1 MKVILKIKELIENI
15 IKLQDLFIEIKNWM
29 QKLKP
34 RLKTT
39 GTILY
44 AKNEQSQKEIKK
56 IIPFTITSKKK
67 KKYLE
72 IKLPKEAKDLYS

>member
-29 QKLKP
+29 QKLKL

-56 IIPFTITSKKK
+56 IITFTITSKKK
-67 KKYLE
+67 KKILRN
-72 IKLPKEAKDLYS
+72 

>member
-1 MKVILKIKELIENI
+1 MMKVILKIKELIENI

-29 QKLKP
+29 QKLKL

-56 IIPFTITSKKK
+56 IITFTITSKKK
-67 KKYLE
+67 KKILRN
-72 IKLPKEAKDLYS
+72 

>member
-1 MKVILKIKELIENI
+1 
-15 IKLQDLFIEIKNWM
+15 M
-29 QKLKP
+29 QKLKL

-56 IIPFTITSKKK
+56 IITFTITSKKK
-67 KKYLE
+67 KKILRN
-72 IKLPKEAKDLYS
+72 